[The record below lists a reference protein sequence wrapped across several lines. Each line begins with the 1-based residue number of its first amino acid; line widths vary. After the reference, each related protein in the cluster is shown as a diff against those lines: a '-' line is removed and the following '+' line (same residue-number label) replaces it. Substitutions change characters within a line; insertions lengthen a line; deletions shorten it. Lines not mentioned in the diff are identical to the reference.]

1 MKTALVTGGAGYL
14 GSHLAK
20 ALKKAGYKT
29 ICYDIKSP
37 PNMIYW
43 DDAVIGDIRTTTL
56 ERPFRSDDIDVVFH
70 LAGRIEVG
78 ESVEQ
83 PELF

>member
-29 ICYDIKSP
+29 ICFDISSLIFKISFLVC
-37 PNMIYW
+37 MF
-43 DDAVIGDIRTTTL
+43 L
-56 ERPFRSDDIDVVFH
+56 K
-70 LAGRIEVG
+70 
-78 ESVEQ
+78 
-83 PELF
+83 

>member
-1 MKTALVTGGAGYL
+1 MRTALVTGGAGYL

-37 PNMIYW
+37 INEVYW
-43 DDAVIGDIRTTTL
+43 DTGVIGDIRDS
-56 ERPFRSDDIDVVFH
+56 F
-70 LAGRIEVG
+70 
-78 ESVEQ
+78 
-83 PELF
+83 